1 LRCSRLPQKEKVKI
15 SVVDRLRRY
24 VDSFVEVHL
33 IDDQV
38 IKGRLVQVDDDLMNI
53 FLENCE
59 DMTGRTSPAAVL
71 MGSSISH
78 INIISLPV
86 VETLDEKIF
95 LLIQKNGEMS
105 VNEIAS
111 ILNAKTNSV
120 KSAIR
125 RLSKRGLLNNSKE
138 LITKKARR

>member
-1 LRCSRLPQKEKVKI
+1 
-15 SVVDRLRRY
+15 VVDRLRKY
-24 VDSFVEVHL
+24 IDSYVEVHL

-38 IKGRLVQVDDDLMNI
+38 IRGRLVQIDEDLMNI

-59 DMTGRTSPAAVL
+59 DLTGKTSPAAVL

-78 INIISLPV
+78 INIVSLPV
-86 VETLDEKIF
+86 EETLDEKIF
-95 LLIQKNGEMS
+95 LLIEKNGEMS

-120 KSAIR
+120 RSAIR
-125 RLSKRGLLNNSKE
+125 RLSKRGLLCNSKE
-138 LITKKARR
+138 LITKKVRR